1 MRKRWILVPVALAAM
16 ALAVAAVG
24 VALAYESNGDSK
36 ADKFTSRVAEIL
48 GLEEAQV
55 SDAMKQARQE
65 LRDEAMQS
73 RLDSL
78 VEKGLIT
85 QEQADEYRDWR
96 QSRPEMLSGFGKS
109 GFGYGK
115 YGHKRGFARH
125 WKFSKAP
132 FSGESSAKTTVFLK

>member
-1 MRKRWILVPVALAAM
+1 MRKRWILVPVVLVTM

-24 VALAYESNGDSK
+24 VALAHESKGDSK

-48 GLEEAQV
+48 GLDKAQV

-85 QEQADEYRDWR
+85 QKQADEYLEWR
-96 QSRPEMLSGFGKS
+96 QSRPEALSGFGKY
-109 GFGYGK
+109 GYKWGYG
-115 YGHKRGFARH
+115 RH